1 MSFALAFLVGGLMCA
16 AAQLVVDLTPL
27 TPAHTMV
34 LFVSLGAALSALGI
48 YKPLTEL
55 AGAGATIPLPS
66 FGHALVQG
74 SLEAA
79 RRDGLV
85 GLLTGGL
92 EATALA
98 LTVAVVFGYLMAVL
112 FNPKG

>member
-1 MSFALAFLVGGLMCA
+1 MMWLWAFVVGGLFCA

-34 LFVSLGAALSALGI
+34 LFVSLGAVLSALGL
-48 YKPLTEL
+48 YAPLVQL
-55 AGAGATIPLPS
+55 AGAGATVPLPA

-74 SLEAA
+74 AVEAA
-79 RRDGLV
+79 RTQGPL

-92 EATALA
+92 ETVALG
-98 LTVAVVFGYLMAVL
+98 LTVAIVLGYAMAVA